1 MKKFYYSKSDRIKE
15 TRDDGERLN
24 LLDMINVARR
34 KPYGLKYGLAHV
46 LAIVKIFSNMDQ
58 ISIYHKVY
66 LGNEFRYIAQIAT
79 DTIDLL
85 TKKPENFEVK
95 FVDSKIHQS
104 LFSELYHFL
113 NEKQKDI
120 TTLLDVARSI
130 IEKVSNLRDRTINSF
145 NFSSKTQ

>member
-1 MKKFYYSKSDRIKE
+1 
-15 TRDDGERLN
+15 
-24 LLDMINVARR
+24 
-34 KPYGLKYGLAHV
+34 
-46 LAIVKIFSNMDQ
+46 MDQ

-113 NEKQKDI
+113 NEVLVI
-120 TTLLDVARSI
+120 SLTV
-130 IEKVSNLRDRTINSF
+130 
-145 NFSSKTQ
+145 SSKSSLIEFG